1 MKASDF
7 SGDSWG
13 RLARIAGGYEAFV
26 PRPLPPPMESTWAL
40 TSALSRADRAL
51 AELAGAASAL
61 PNPHVLIAPFV
72 RREAVLSSQIE
83 GTQASLSDLFF
94 FESGRAFAK
103 SPGAAPPADVREV
116 ANYVTALDYGL
127 ARVETLPV
135 SLRLLRELHERLMQ
149 GIGGAGVT
157 PGEFRTRQNWIGPP
171 NSRLDDAVFVPPPV
185 SAMERCLHDFEV
197 FIHASTDLPALV
209 RIALVHYQFEA
220 IHPFIDGNGRIGR
233 LLISLLLCSEGLL
246 SQPLLSLSA
255 FLEHHRNDYYRLL
268 LDVSRKGS
276 WSAWIEF
283 FLAGVEEQSRDAI
296 RRTKALLDLRQRY
309 RAQFESARSSAL
321 LLKLVDGLLE
331 TPVLTIPQAAKRL
344 KITHRAA
351 TMNVM
356 KLVAAGVVAEIT
368 GRGRNRVFVA
378 RGILGVLER

>member
-13 RLARIAGGYEAFV
+13 RLVRVAGGYEAFI
-26 PRPLPPPMESTWAL
+26 PRSLPPPLESTWAL

-51 AELAGAASAL
+51 AELAGAARAL
-61 PNPHVLIAPFV
+61 PNPQVLVAPFV

-94 FESGRAFAK
+94 FESGPAFAK
-103 SPGAAPPADVREV
+103 SPGAAPPEDVREV
-116 ANYVTALDYGL
+116 SNYVTALDYGL
-127 ARVETLPV
+127 ARLETLPV

-149 GIGGAGVT
+149 GIGGASLT

-171 NSRLDDAVFVPPPV
+171 NSRLDDTVFVPPPV
-185 SAMERCLHDFEV
+185 SAMERCLHDLETFV
-197 FIHASTDLPALV
+197 HASSDLPALV

-255 FLEHHRNDYYRLL
+255 FFEHHRNDYYRLL
-268 LDVSRKGS
+268 LEVSRKGA

-331 TPVLTIPQAAKRL
+331 APVLTIPQAAKRL
-344 KITHRAA
+344 RITHRAA
-351 TMNVM
+351 TLNVM
-356 KLVAAGVVAEIT
+356 KLVEAGVVAEVT

-378 RGILGVLER
+378 RGILGVLEG

>member
-7 SGDSWG
+7 SSDSWG
-13 RLARIAGGYEAFV
+13 RLVRVAGGYEAFV
-26 PRPLPPPMESTWAL
+26 PRPLPPPLESTWTL

-51 AELAGAASAL
+51 AELAGAACAL
-61 PNPHVLIAPFV
+61 PNPHVLAAPFV

-94 FESGRAFAK
+94 FESGPAFAK
-103 SPGAAPPADVREV
+103 SPGAGPPEDVREV

-127 ARVETLPV
+127 ARLETLPV
-135 SLRLLRELHERLMQ
+135 GLRLVRELHERLME
-149 GIGGAGVT
+149 GIGGASLT

-185 SAMERCLHDFEV
+185 SAMERCLHELET
-197 FIHASTDLPALV
+197 FIHASSDLPALI

-233 LLISLLLCSEGLL
+233 LLISLLLRSEGLL

-255 FLEHHRNDYYRLL
+255 FFEHHRNDYYRLL
-268 LDVSRKGS
+268 LEVSWKGA

-296 RRTKALLDLRQRY
+296 RRTKTLLDLRQRY

-331 TPVLTIPQAAKRL
+331 APVLTIPQAAKRL
-344 KITHRAA
+344 RVTHRAA
-351 TMNVM
+351 TLNVM
-356 KLVAAGVVAEIT
+356 KLVEAGVVAEVT

>member
-1 MKASDF
+1 MKPSDF
-7 SGDSWG
+7 SDDSWG

-26 PRPLPPPMESTWAL
+26 PRPLPPPLESTWTL

-51 AELAGAASAL
+51 AELAGAARAL
-61 PNPHVLIAPFV
+61 PNPRVLAAPFV

-94 FESGRAFAK
+94 FESGPAFAK
-103 SPGAAPPADVREV
+103 ASGAAPPADVREV

-127 ARVETLPV
+127 ARLETLPV

-149 GIGGAGVT
+149 DIGGAHLT
-157 PGEFRTRQNWIGPP
+157 PGEFRNRQNWIGPR
-171 NSRLDDAVFVPPPV
+171 NSRLDDAVFVPPAVP
-185 SAMERCLHDFEV
+185 AMERCLHDLET
-197 FIHASTDLPALV
+197 FIHAPSKLPALV

-233 LLISLLLCSEGLL
+233 LLVSLLLCSEGLL

-255 FLEHHRNDYYRLL
+255 FFEHHRSDYYRLL
-268 LDVSRKGS
+268 LDVSRKGA

-296 RRTKALLDLRQRY
+296 RRTKALLDLRQKY

-331 TPVLTIPQAAKRL
+331 APVLTIPQAAKRL

-351 TMNVM
+351 TLNVM
-356 KLVAAGVVAEIT
+356 KLVEAGVAAEVT